1 MKLAVH
7 FGYPEGR
14 ADLNSGGQYHIQW
27 HKCDY
32 SSPKQKALTAVTVVT
47 VYLNLS
53 DLIST
58 RMGLSENFLRLVRK
72 NPDRAIFGTL
82 ILKIADF

>member
-58 RMGLSENFLRLVRK
+58 RMGLSENFLPPARK
-72 NPDRAIFGTL
+72 TL
-82 ILKIADF
+82 TELFLGH